1 MTNRGIGTGFV
12 AFGLVLV
19 IAGAILDFA
28 VTVTATGVNVNVIG
42 VILLAVG
49 IATFLIGI
57 ALFASGERRRAMVHE
72 ESWVGAPGVPVTPGD
87 ARPAGYRAAE
97 YPTVGY
103 PQGQVVERERRVI

>member
-42 VILLAVG
+42 LILLAVG
-49 IATFLIGI
+49 IASFLIGI
-57 ALFASGERRRAMVHE
+57 ALFAVGERRRATVHE
-72 ESWVGAPGVPVTPGD
+72 ESWVD
-87 ARPAGYRAAE
+87 PAGVAGPAGPVEYRAGG
-97 YPTVGY
+97 YPTADY
-103 PQGQVVERERRVI
+103 PPGQYLERQRRVQ